1 MKNGRHALKERGN
14 DLYQTPPC
22 AVHALLKVE
31 QLPDN
36 IWEPACGPGSIVRTL
51 RAEGYRVMATDLI
64 DYQSPD
70 QDYADWNFLSETSM
84 PAGGYDAILTNP
96 PFKHATQFAEKAL
109 ELCPR
114 VYLLLRLAF
123 LESDGRT
130 ALLESGH
137 LHNVYVFRNRLPMMH
152 REGWTGKKST
162 SNMAFAW
169 FCWNRNFKQATTV
182 RRISW
187 QPIIEQVAA

>member
-1 MKNGRHALKERGN
+1 MKNARAPLKERGN
-14 DLYQTPPC
+14 DLYETHPV

-31 QLPDN
+31 QLPEF

-51 RAEGYRVMATDLI
+51 RAEGFKVMSTDLV
-64 DYQSPD
+64 DYASPD
-70 QDYADWNFLSETSM
+70 QDFARRDFLMEHQL
-84 PAGGYDAILTNP
+84 PAGTDAIVTNP
-96 PFKHATQFAEKAL
+96 PFKLANQFAAKAL

-123 LESDGRT
+123 LESDGRS

-137 LHNVYVFRNRLPMMH
+137 LHRVYVFRNRLPMMH
-152 REGWTGKKST
+152 RDGWEGKKST

-182 RRISW
+182 SRISW
-187 QPIIEQVAA
+187 EWQMERAA

>member
-31 QLPDN
+31 KLPEN

-70 QDYADWNFLSETSM
+70 QDHYDWDFLLQTGL
-84 PAGGYDAILTNP
+84 PAGVDAILTNP
-96 PFKHATQFAEKAL
+96 PFKHATQFAKKAL

-123 LESDGRT
+123 LESEGRT

-137 LHNVYVFRNRLPMMH
+137 LHHVHVFRNRLPMMH
-152 REGWTGKKST
+152 REGWEGKKST

-169 FCWNRNFKQATTV
+169 FCWDRSFKQATTIK
-182 RRISW
+182 RISW
-187 QPIIEQVAA
+187 EPQFVQEKAA

>member
-1 MKNGRHALKERGN
+1 MKNDRHALKERGN
-14 DLYQTPPC
+14 DLYQTHPV

-31 QLPDN
+31 QLQEF
-36 IWEPACGPGSIVRTL
+36 IWEPACGPGAIVRTL
-51 RAEGYRVMATDLI
+51 RGEGFKVMSTDLV
-64 DYQSPD
+64 DYASPD
-70 QDYADWNFLSETSM
+70 QDFGHRDFLKETHL
-84 PAGGYDAILTNP
+84 PAGTDAILTNP
-96 PFKHATQFAEKAL
+96 PFKIANQFAVKAL

-123 LESDGRT
+123 LESNGRT
-130 ALLESGH
+130 ELLESGH

-152 REGWTGKKST
+152 RDGWEGKKST

-182 RRISW
+182 SRISW
-187 QPIIEQVAA
+187 EWQIEEKAA